1 MENMWIV
8 SIFWLVIIAIGLLLA
23 NLVLLFLTYK
33 KLLSEQGG
41 TLPPRPGDE
50 QAPTP
55 PPRPGDEQA
64 PTPPPRPGSKK
75 GEWEIEKKK

>member
-33 KLLSEQGG
+33 KLLSEPGG
-41 TLPPRPGDE
+41 TSN
-50 QAPTP
+50 P
-55 PPRPGDEQA
+55 PPGGEPGGTQN
-64 PTPPPRPGSKK
+64 PPPGGEPGGTSNPPPGSKK
-75 GEWEIEKKK
+75 EKK